1 MPSSIGLG
9 EAVGIGY
16 QLIETKD
23 YTLEVEVGPG
33 VRQSQLRD
41 TDDFEAKYIGRL
53 VGVVPSGSARPA

>member
-1 MPSSIGLG
+1 MGLVPSSIGLG

-41 TDDFEAKYIGRL
+41 TDDFEAK
-53 VGVVPSGSARPA
+53 

>member
-1 MPSSIGLG
+1 MTYFYSALVPQRKVGLVPSSIGLG
-9 EAVGIGY
+9 EAVGIGC

-41 TDDFEAKYIGRL
+41 TDDFEAK
-53 VGVVPSGSARPA
+53 